1 MDGLN
6 ERIHALPPELFN
18 RINDFVFTAEPGNR
32 IVDGSYKPSQLLS
45 VSKSTRLRFAQSVYG
60 SASTFVFHDVEFLVR
75 WLAAL
80 DPIHKAMLQKV
91 QYRSGEQRPSFVR
104 DFGPPIDIYD
114 IRVLMNL
121 QKLREIVALFPWG
134 ARVMQ

>member
-32 IVDGSYKPSQLLS
+32 IVDRNYKPSQLLS

-60 SASTFVFHDVEFLVR
+60 SASTFVFHDVELLAR

-80 DPIHKAMLQKV
+80 DPIHKSMLQKV
-91 QYRSGEQRPSFVR
+91 QYRSGEQPPSFVR
-104 DFGPPIDIYD
+104 DFGPPIDIRD
-114 IRVLMNL
+114 IRLSMTI
-121 QKLREIVALFPWG
+121 QKLRELVGLLPPG
-134 ARVMQ
+134 TRVMQ